1 MKKAVVIC
9 MLLLYG
15 AVTIGATVHIHYC
28 MGRFTGISFVDG
40 KNAVC
45 NTCGMAK
52 DKAHGCCREECK
64 QFKIAADQL
73 LTNNTY
79 TSQDVNSYAI
89 LPPVAHYAVQTAQ
102 PAPFVKPV
110 SHAPPN
116 RQLEKL
122 YLQHN
127 VWRI

>member
-1 MKKAVVIC
+1 MKKAVVLC

-28 MGRFTGISFVDG
+28 MGRVTGISLQNG
-40 KNAVC
+40 TNTVC

-52 DKAHGCCREECK
+52 NKAGGCCREECK
-64 QFKIAADQL
+64 QFKVAADQL
-73 LTNNTY
+73 LTNSVY
-79 TSQDVNSYAI
+79 TGENLDYAV
-89 LPPVAHYAVQTAQ
+89 LPPTIYSSAYTAPLNTVA
-102 PAPFVKPV
+102 KPN

-116 RQLEKL
+116 RQQAKL

>member
-1 MKKAVVIC
+1 
-9 MLLLYG
+9 MLLLYS

-28 MGRFTGISFVDG
+28 MNRVTGISFADSN
-40 KNAVC
+40 NAIC

-52 DKAHGCCREECK
+52 NKAHGCCREECK
-64 QFKIAADQL
+64 QFKVAADQL
-73 LTNNTY
+73 LTTNIY
-79 TSQDVNSYAI
+79 TGEDGNHYAI
-89 LPPVAHYAVQTAQ
+89 LPPVTQYLLQTAQ
-102 PAPFVKPV
+102 ASAVVKPV

-116 RQLEKL
+116 RQQQKL

>member
-1 MKKAVVIC
+1 
-9 MLLLYG
+9 MLMLYG

-28 MGRFTGISFVDG
+28 MGSFTGISFVDS

-64 QFKIAADQL
+64 QFKVAADQL
-73 LTNNTY
+73 LTNNVY
-79 TSQDVNSYAI
+79 TGEDANTYAI
-89 LPPVAHYAVQTAQ
+89 LPPATHYTVQRPPLNTAVE
-102 PAPFVKPV
+102 PI

-116 RQLEKL
+116 RQYYKL

-127 VWRI
+127 IWRI